1 MKADWDEIKSS
12 VTDLFHEKIDTGL
25 IDDEDWA
32 DMRSVFSIID
42 ILANELQKDA
52 TTSFATVIGYLDFM
66 NFKSPVIKVGL
77 LMAVAPL
84 KYIKEDV
91 YEDILQRIKNK

>member
-12 VTDLFHEKIDTGL
+12 VTDLFQEKIDTGY

-66 NFKSPVIKVGL
+66 NFKSLVIKVGL